1 MKNII
6 LCAAIFGCL
15 FAQPSLAVFED
26 EAMQGPPHFQ
36 TRNKIISLEEAEKIV
51 NEGQVTTPLGTYHLP
66 KEDADAFYSGMN
78 QGVPSE
84 ISMDETIFMGG
95 MPEVKIT
102 YFTSKIL
109 PSGEQGVQPHVF
121 VFKKD

>member
-1 MKNII
+1 MNNII
-6 LCAAIFGCL
+6 LCAAIFGCI

-66 KEDADAFYSGMN
+66 KGLAGAFYSGMN
-78 QGVPSE
+78 QGAPSE
-84 ISMDETIFMGG
+84 MSIDETIFKG
-95 MPEVKIT
+95 MPEVKII
-102 YFTSKIL
+102 YFTPKIL
-109 PSGEQGVQPHVF
+109 PTGKQGVQPHVF
-121 VFKKD
+121 VFRKD